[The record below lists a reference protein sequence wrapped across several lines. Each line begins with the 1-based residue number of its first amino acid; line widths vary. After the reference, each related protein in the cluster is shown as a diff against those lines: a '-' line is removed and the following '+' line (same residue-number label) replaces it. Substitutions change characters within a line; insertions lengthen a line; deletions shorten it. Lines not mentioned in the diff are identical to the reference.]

1 MEKKGRRICI
11 VGPSKRFFSG
21 ITVQTIY
28 LANALSK
35 RNEVSALLFRDIV
48 PKFLYPGKEHVGKNL
63 FTVDFGPDV
72 KVCNGLD
79 YYSPFS
85 WYRGY
90 KFLQDVKPEVIIM
103 MWWSAAVAHME
114 LLVKA
119 AARTRLRSK
128 IILEMHEITDPLES
142 SILPIRLYSRIVS
155 RLLVK
160 GLEAYTTPAES
171 SKDIIAR
178 TFSIDGGKFFVVP
191 MALYSHYGP
200 ALGQAEARERL
211 GIKEDFVI
219 GYFGVIRE
227 YKGVSYLIE
236 AFNLLPD
243 NIARNCRLL
252 IVGEIW
258 EGRKELL
265 ERIEES
271 KRKAQI
277 TLVPRY
283 ISDQEVPIYFSAMS
297 VVVLPY
303 LRPVSS
309 GVVQIAK
316 SYGKPIVISEVYGM
330 REYMGDY
337 RETIYVQPEDSAG
350 IAKEILKVYE
360 ASPTPQLRQ
369 PATQNLDL
377 LAQRYEAIIST
388 LIG

>member
-1 MEKKGRRICI
+1 MEKRGTKICI

-48 PKFLYPGKEHVGKNL
+48 PKFLYPGREHVGKDL
-63 FTVDFGPDV
+63 FTIDFGPGVRVFD
-72 KVCNGLD
+72 GLD

-85 WYRGY
+85 WYKGY

-128 IILEMHEITDPLES
+128 IILEMHEITDPVES
-142 SILPIRLYSRIVS
+142 SILPIRLYSKIV
-155 RLLVK
+155 RGLLVR
-160 GLEAYTTPAES
+160 GLDAYTTPAES

-178 TFSIDGGKFFVVP
+178 TFSIGRGNFFVVP
-191 MALYSHYGP
+191 MALYSHYGS
-200 ALGQAEARERL
+200 ALGEAEARERL

-227 YKGVSYLIE
+227 YKGVSYLID

-243 NIARNCRLL
+243 NIARDCRLL

-265 ERIEES
+265 ERIEGS
-271 KRKAQI
+271 KHKSQI

-283 ISDQEVPIYFSAMS
+283 ISDQEVLIYFSAMS

-316 SYGKPIVISEVYGM
+316 SYGKLIVIPEVYGM

-337 RETIYVQPEDSAG
+337 EGTIYVQPRDSAG

-360 ASPTPQLRQ
+360 ASSTPQSRQ
-369 PATQNLDL
+369 SARQSLGL
-377 LAQRYEAIIST
+377 IAQQYEAIIST
-388 LIG
+388 LVG